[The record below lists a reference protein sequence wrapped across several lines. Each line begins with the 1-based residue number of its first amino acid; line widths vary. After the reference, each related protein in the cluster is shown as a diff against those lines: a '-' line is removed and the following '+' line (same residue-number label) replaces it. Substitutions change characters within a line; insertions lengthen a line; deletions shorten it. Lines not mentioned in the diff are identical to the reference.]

1 MPSRH
6 WSGHTERGAGP
17 AASRLV
23 AESGLPADPG
33 LEQALVSL
41 QAFAHRE
48 APAPSGQLKLLLEGG
63 KASANVVPLRRRGPA
78 VVGTVVALALAAGV
92 GGIAA
97 ATSRPESPSVASVG
111 VEAGALAEYPRPR
124 ISSAPAPVMVPSATA
139 AKASNGGGTGGG
151 RANGA
156 QANGARAGDV
166 ANAGMRV
173 EAADGPKGTAAAR
186 TPGTEKSGTAERR
199 AATQNAGATEENA
212 GAKGAGNAK
221 KNAGA
226 KNAGDAKKNVAEKN
240 IAKKDQAARKAA
252 PAKAGAT
259 VGATGGSKTADKS
272 KAAKKPK
279 GTAAKG
285 GKG

>member
-1 MPSRH
+1 
-6 WSGHTERGAGP
+6 
-17 AASRLV
+17 
-23 AESGLPADPG
+23 

-48 APAPSGQLKLLLEGG
+48 APAPSGQLKVLLEGG
-63 KASANVVPLRRRGPA
+63 KAPANVVPLRRRGPA

-97 ATSRPESPSVASVG
+97 ATSRLESPAVASVG

-124 ISSAPAPVMVPSATA
+124 ISSAPAPVMVLSATA
-139 AKASNGGGTGGG
+139 AKASNDGGTGGG
-151 RANGA
+151 RANGAQANGA

-186 TPGTEKSGTAERR
+186 TPGTEKPGTAERR

-212 GAKGAGNAK
+212 GAKGASNAKGAGNAK

-226 KNAGDAKKNVAEKN
+226 KNAGN
-240 IAKKDQAARKAA
+240 AKKDQATKKAA

-259 VGATGGSKTADKS
+259 AGATGGSKTVDKS